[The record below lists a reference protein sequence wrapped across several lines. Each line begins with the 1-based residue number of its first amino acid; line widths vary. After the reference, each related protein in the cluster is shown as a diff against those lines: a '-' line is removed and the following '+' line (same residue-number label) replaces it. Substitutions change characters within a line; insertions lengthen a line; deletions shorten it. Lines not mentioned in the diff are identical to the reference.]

1 MVQFTI
7 SLLTFPFGCVTMG
20 FKKISLFERSF
31 DMLTPENE
39 KRIDQWIEDHKEE
52 FLEDLGKL
60 IEVPSVATFDIQE
73 GEYPFGKDSANAL
86 AKAKEL
92 SEGYGFKVK
101 NLDNYCLVANIGDEE
116 EKIGI
121 LGHLDVVPCGN
132 DWNYPPYKLTV
143 DGDLLLGRGVLD
155 DKGPLWASV
164 FSVRCLKDLGLLPRR
179 GIEFFMG
186 GQEECGMNDIVHYR
200 EVSEKLPVA
209 SFTPD
214 GNYPICHGEKGGLRF
229 YLAIPCHDEKILDF
243 SGGTVRNVV
252 ADKAEITLKGVNP
265 KEIAEKLSENE
276 RITVTEEGK
285 NVKITANGASVH
297 ASIPENGINAIGVLA
312 NALLSAEIFEG
323 EAKKAMEFLS
333 LVNSDYNGAALG
345 VAVSDEPSG
354 KLTHVGGVI
363 NMDRGI
369 LDLSID
375 IRYPVTFDG
384 DGLLKTI
391 TETVEPYKVT
401 VHDIGDS
408 KPTYSPAESDL
419 VKTCMSV
426 INSVF
431 HRDHWKPYTM
441 GGGTYARKMPNA
453 CALGPEDP
461 DYESPFGLFRGSIH
475 QADESTPAKLLFDTM
490 KVYAKL
496 LIELDDIDV
505 TK

>member
-1 MVQFTI
+1 
-7 SLLTFPFGCVTMG
+7 
-20 FKKISLFERSF
+20 
-31 DMLTPENE
+31 MLTSENLTRVE
-39 KRIDQWIEDHKEE
+39 NWIEEHKEE
-52 FLEDLGKL
+52 FLADLGKL
-60 IEVPSVATFDIQE
+60 IEIPSVATFEVQK
-73 GEYPFGKDSANAL
+73 GEYPFGKDSAAAL

-92 SEGYGFKVK
+92 AEGYGFKVK

-132 DWNYPPYKLTV
+132 DWNYPPYKLTR
-143 DGDLLLGRGVLD
+143 DGDLLLGRGILD

-164 FSVRCLKDLGLLPRR
+164 YSVRCLKELGLLPRR
-179 GIEFFMG
+179 GIEIFMG
-186 GQEECGMNDIVHYR
+186 GQEECGMNDIVYYR
-200 EVSEKLPVA
+200 EHSKVLPVA

-229 YLAIPCHDEKILDF
+229 YLAIPCCGEHIADF

-252 ADKAEITLKGVNP
+252 ADKAVATLKNLDLADI
-265 KEIAEKLSENE
+265 KAKLSDNE
-276 RITVTEEGK
+276 RIEISEEGE
-285 NVKITANGASVH
+285 NLVVTAKGASVH

-312 NALLSAEIFEG
+312 NALLDCEVLSG
-323 EAKKAMEFLS
+323 EEKEAMQFLS

-345 VAVSDEPSG
+345 VAVEDEPSG

-363 NMDRGI
+363 SMDRGI

-384 DGLLKTI
+384 DVLLNKI
-391 TETVEPYKVT
+391 SETVELHKVT
-401 VHDIGDS
+401 VHDVGDS

-419 VKTCMSV
+419 VKTCMGV
-426 INSVF
+426 IDSVF
-431 HRDHWKPYTM
+431 HRAHWRPYTM

-475 QADESTPAKLLFDTM
+475 QADESTPEKLLFDTM
-490 KVYAKL
+490 LVYAKL
-496 LIELDDIDV
+496 LCALDDIDV